1 MKAPPPSS
9 QTGRDFG
16 PAPEIGLATACLK
29 NIVRFVFPFASPVLF
44 RGTAGGE
51 NEKQMGQA
59 VEKVMGKPRP
69 LHTEGART
77 AKFRFTPFDQ
87 IADTRSNSLS
97 SICGSSVSSGI
108 RQLRPGIVQSDGVQ
122 NRGGD

>member
-1 MKAPPPSS
+1 MKKPPPSS

-16 PAPEIGLATACLK
+16 PAPEIGLATVCLK

-59 VEKVMGKPRP
+59 D
-69 LHTEGART
+69 
-77 AKFRFTPFDQ
+77 TP
-87 IADTRSNSLS
+87 SNSLS
-97 SICGSSVSSGI
+97 STCGSSVSSGI
-108 RQLRPGIVQSDGVQ
+108 RHATCDPESSSPMAFRMAVAI
-122 NRGGD
+122 NRWPRVLG